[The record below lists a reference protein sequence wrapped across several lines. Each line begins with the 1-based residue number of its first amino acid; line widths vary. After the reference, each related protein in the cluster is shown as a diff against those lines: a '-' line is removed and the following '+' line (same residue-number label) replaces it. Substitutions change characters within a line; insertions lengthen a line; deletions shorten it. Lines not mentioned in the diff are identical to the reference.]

1 MQFEDESVEMDLM
14 GVNLCTAAISMFM
27 LTPSISLKLD
37 AMCMYEVFF
46 FCRSNLASLQ
56 PFPSLCISCSETFLQ
71 MQSCQKVFL
80 FILTQLI
87 YCIPGGHQW
96 GFFLFAI
103 VFLFL
108 FNCISCLIVFVFLFI
123 PAQLIYCNPG
133 GHQWG

>member
-1 MQFEDESVEMDLM
+1 MQLEDESVEMDLM
-14 GVNLCTAAISMFM
+14 AVNLCTAAISMFM

-46 FCRSNLASLQ
+46 FCRSNLASLW

-87 YCIPGGHQW
+87 YCIPGGH
-96 GFFLFAI
+96 
-103 VFLFL
+103 
-108 FNCISCLIVFVFLFI
+108 
-123 PAQLIYCNPG
+123 
-133 GHQWG
+133 